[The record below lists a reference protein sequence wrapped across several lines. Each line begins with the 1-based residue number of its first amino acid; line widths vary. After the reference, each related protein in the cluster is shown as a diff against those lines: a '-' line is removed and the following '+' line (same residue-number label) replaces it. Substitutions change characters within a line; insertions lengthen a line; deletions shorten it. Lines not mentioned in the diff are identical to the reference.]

1 MVKVI
6 KLFMDNS
13 KYLPEFME
21 VGLTEREAKIYMTL
35 LSGRMFTA
43 ADLQNAVDI
52 PRTKIYE
59 VLNKMISR
67 NIVTE
72 KKLGKNKMYE
82 AIEPRQAMERIY
94 ETYKND
100 LKQKKELIDQL
111 SEVFTPI
118 FENSKA
124 IINPLDFIDVM
135 EEKTQIHKRYI
146 KSVSNTKIEMLTFN
160 KGPYAS
166 DNSER
171 LKEQEDEEAKFL
183 KRGGTSKGIYQFKE
197 FDEIGWL
204 YESVKKSV
212 RDGEKARVVNSLPIK
227 MLIFDDE
234 KVMFPLEQPIKT
246 SNDLTMIYIEHK
258 QLASACRILFD
269 HMWNSGIDFEEMEK
283 SYPMEKDLDIKL
295 S

>member
-1 MVKVI
+1 
-6 KLFMDNS
+6 MDNS
-13 KYLPEFME
+13 KYLQEFME

-43 ADLQNAVDI
+43 SDLQKSVDI

-59 VLNKMISR
+59 VLNKMVSR
-67 NIVTE
+67 NICIE

-82 AIEPRQAMERIY
+82 AVEPKLAMERIY
-94 ETYKND
+94 ETYKHE
-100 LKQKKELIDQL
+100 LKQKRELIEQL

-124 IINPLDFIDVM
+124 IINPLDFIEVM
-135 EEKTQIHKRYI
+135 EEKTQIHRRY
-146 KSVSNTKIEMLTFN
+146 TKCVAGTRFEMLTFN

-171 LKEQEDEEAKFL
+171 LKEQEDEEAKLL
-183 KRGGTSKGIYQFKE
+183 KRGGFSKGIYQFSE
-197 FDEIGWL
+197 LEEIDWL

-212 RDGEKARVVNSLPIK
+212 YDGEKAKIVESLPIK

-246 SNDLTMIYIEHK
+246 TNDLTMIYIEHK
-258 QLASACRILFD
+258 QLAAACRILFD
-269 HMWNSGIDFEEMEK
+269 YMWNSGIDFGEIEK
-283 SYPMEKDLDIKL
+283 NYTLKN
-295 S
+295 

>member
-1 MVKVI
+1 
-6 KLFMDNS
+6 MDNS
-13 KYLPEFME
+13 KYLQEFVE

-43 ADLQNAVDI
+43 SDLQNAVDI

-59 VLNKMISR
+59 VLNKMVSR

-72 KKLGKNKMYE
+72 KKLGKNKMYQ
-82 AIEPRQAMERIY
+82 AIEPKLAMERIY
-94 ETYKND
+94 ENYRNE
-100 LKQKKELIDQL
+100 LKQKREIIDRL

-135 EEKTQIHKRYI
+135 EQKTQIHKRYI

-166 DNSER
+166 DNIER
-171 LKEQEDEEAKFL
+171 LKEQEDEEAKLL

-197 FDEIGWL
+197 FEEIEWL
-204 YESVKKSV
+204 YDSVKMSV
-212 RDGEKARVVNSLPIK
+212 RDGEKARVVDSLPIK

-269 HMWNSGIDFEEMEK
+269 HMWNSGVDFAEIEK
-283 SYPMEKDLDIKL
+283 SYLGEKKLDVKM

>member
-1 MVKVI
+1 
-6 KLFMDNS
+6 MDNS
-13 KYLPEFME
+13 KYLQEFME

-43 ADLQNAVDI
+43 SDLQKSVDI

-59 VLNKMISR
+59 VLNKMVSR
-67 NIVTE
+67 NICIE

-82 AIEPRQAMERIY
+82 AVEPKLAMERIY
-94 ETYKND
+94 ETYRNE
-100 LKQKKELIDQL
+100 LMQKRELIDKL
-111 SEVFTPI
+111 AEVFTPI

-124 IINPLDFIDVM
+124 IINPLDFIEVM
-135 EEKTQIHKRYI
+135 EEKTQIHRRYI
-146 KSVSNTKIEMLTFN
+146 KSVASTRVEMLTFN

-171 LKEQEDEEAKFL
+171 LKEQEDEEAKLL
-183 KRGGTSKGIYQFKE
+183 KRGGSSKGIYQFSE
-197 FDEIGWL
+197 LEEIDWL
-204 YESVKKSV
+204 YESVKMSV
-212 RDGEKARVVNSLPIK
+212 RDGEKARIVENLPIK

-246 SNDLTMIYIEHK
+246 TKDLTMIYIEHK

-269 HMWNSGIDFEEMEK
+269 YMWNSGIDFGEIEK
-283 SYPMEKDLDIKL
+283 NYTIKNKVSDIQRN
-295 S
+295 

>member
-1 MVKVI
+1 
-6 KLFMDNS
+6 
-13 KYLPEFME
+13 ME

-35 LSGRMFTA
+35 LSGRMFTPSE
-43 ADLQNAVDI
+43 LQNAVNI

-59 VLNKMISR
+59 VLNKMVSR

-82 AIEPRQAMERIY
+82 AVEPRLAMERIY
-94 ETYKND
+94 ETYRNE
-100 LKQKKELIDQL
+100 LKQKRELIDQL

-146 KSVSNTKIEMLTFN
+146 KSVRDTKIEMLTFN

-197 FDEIGWL
+197 FEEIDWL

-212 RDGEKARVVNSLPIK
+212 RDGEKARVVENLPIK

-269 HMWNSGIDFEEMEK
+269 HMWNSGSDFEEIEK
-283 SYPMEKDLDIKL
+283 TYTVEKYPDVKL
-295 S
+295 N